1 VAFLLPMLIVV
12 LLDQIS
18 KQYFWALGKNFEV
31 IDGLLRITLVRNSGA
46 AFGMLQGGRV
56 FLVAASVAA
65 SIFIIFLAERIAP
78 EERAKRVFLGMIL
91 GGALGNLIDRLY
103 PGHVIDFI
111 DMGLAS
117 HRWPV
122 YNFADTAVTVGG
134 ALLVLAFATKREP
147 KPDQTHD

>member
-1 VAFLLPMLIVV
+1 VGFLLPALIVV

-18 KQYFWALGKNFEV
+18 KHFFWNLGKNFDV
-31 IDGLLRITLVRNSGA
+31 IDGLFRITLVRNSGA

-56 FLVAASVAA
+56 FLIAASVAA
-65 SIFIIFLAERIAP
+65 AVFIIFLAERLAP
-78 EERAKRVFLGMIL
+78 EERAKRIFLGMIL

-111 DMGLAS
+111 DMGIAA

-122 YNFADTAVTVGG
+122 FNLADTAVTVGG
-134 ALLVLAFATKREP
+134 ALLVINYAMKREST
-147 KPDQTHD
+147 PDASVE